1 MRALSPILKMNDV
14 EHTADNPRE
23 LKVSE
28 IFASIQ
34 GEGVSAG
41 EPAAFLRLAGC
52 NLHCTWCDTK
62 YTWDWQAFDYDRE
75 VTRMSVATVSQ
86 QLQALTPRRLVI
98 TGGEP
103 LIQQSGIADLLRLLS
118 TEWFIE
124 VETNGTF
131 AAEPALLARIDQ
143 WNVSPKLA
151 HAGDPAEQR
160 IELDILR
167 AFAQSDKAWLKV
179 VIHQTDDRVELD
191 RLIEQT
197 RWPLQRILLMAQA
210 ASAAELEHR
219 TPLINELALL
229 RGVAVSPRLHVARWN
244 GKRGV

>member
-1 MRALSPILKMNDV
+1 MNDV